1 MQKPLS
7 EYNSIV
13 VLTGAGVSA
22 ESGLKTFRD
31 NNGLWEGHDVSEVAT
46 PEAFEINPAL
56 VHSFYNARRNQLLEE
71 AKPNLAHK
79 SLSRFEA
86 EFNGGFTLI
95 TQNVDNLHEQAGSQ
109 NVIHM
114 HGELLQVRCI
124 NTGIVFQWTEDL
136 TTQTHCPC
144 CKIAGSLR
152 PNIVWFGEIPMHMH
166 EIEEAL
172 SHCDLFV
179 SIGTSGNVYPAAGFV
194 QLANAMGAT
203 TLELN
208 LEPSL
213 TQSAFA
219 FAHYGPATEI
229 VPSYFSI

>member
-1 MQKPLS
+1 MQKPIS

-31 NNGLWEGHDVSEVAT
+31 NNGLWEGHDISEVAT
-46 PEAFEINPAL
+46 PEAFQANPEL
-56 VHSFYNARRNQLLEE
+56 VHNFYNARRSQLLDE
-71 AKPNLAHK
+71 ARPNLAHK
-79 SLSRFEA
+79 ALSKFEA
-86 EFNGGFTLI
+86 VFKGAFTLI

-124 NTGIVFQWTEDL
+124 NTGVVFQWSENV
-136 TTQTHCPC
+136 TTQTSCPC
-144 CKIAGSLR
+144 CKAAGNLR

-172 SHCDLFV
+172 CQCDLFV

-194 QLANAMGAT
+194 QLANSMGAT

-219 FAHYGPATEI
+219 LAHYGPATEI
-229 VPSYFSI
+229 VPNYFSI